1 MNLIL
6 GKLNPPLI
14 SQNGLKP
21 TFKTKPALL
30 DASFDT
36 VSFGASTKTS
46 KKQTFEPT
54 DLNFAKLLK
63 YITDEVIAGRLTD
76 ERVNI
81 DSPFDEQF
89 GVHASQYRLKDGRV
103 VTLGGDFVD
112 RWGGEGHVIEIKEK
126 GAKKLQR
133 FNLTESMGD
142 TTFLAFEA
150 YTTAYGMYS
159 YGSKPDADDL
169 ETLKEYLDK
178 MNDGIAKAEAASQK
192 PAPTP
197 AKKLCKVKRI
207 KK

>member
-1 MNLIL
+1 MIL
-6 GKLNPPLI
+6 TLGQIKPTVI
-14 SQNGLKP
+14 SQNGLIP
-21 TFKTKPALL
+21 SFKTKPVPLE
-30 DASFDT
+30 ASFDT
-36 VSFGASTKTS
+36 VCFGASAKS
-46 KKQTFEPT
+46 KAAKKPPFEPT

-89 GVHASQYRLKDGRV
+89 GVHASRYTLKDGRV

-126 GAKKLQR
+126 GAKKAQR
-133 FNLTESMGD
+133 FNLTETMGEL
-142 TTFLAFEA
+142 TFLAFEA

-159 YGSKPDADDL
+159 YGDKPDADDQ
-169 ETLKEYLDK
+169 ETLKDYMDK
-178 MNDGIAKAEAASQK
+178 MNEGIAKAEAKAQK
-192 PAPTP
+192 PSPNQ
-197 AKKLCKVKRI
+197 KLCKVKRV